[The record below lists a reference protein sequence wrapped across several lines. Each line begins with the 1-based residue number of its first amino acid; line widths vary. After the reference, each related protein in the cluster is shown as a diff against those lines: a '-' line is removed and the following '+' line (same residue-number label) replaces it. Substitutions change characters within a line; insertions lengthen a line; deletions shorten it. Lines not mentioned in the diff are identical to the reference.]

1 MNITSYTKA
10 FKIAAVINGATP
22 CNQLCNYSKLGYLIQ
37 DNCYGKTGIYKVI
50 KIFYNCRQILII
62 AWI

>member
-1 MNITSYTKA
+1 MFTRYTAVFRITAT
-10 FKIAAVINGATP
+10 VNGKP
-22 CNQLCNYSKLGYLIQ
+22 YVNQLCNYSKLGYLIQ

-50 KIFYNCRQILII
+50 KIFYNCKQILII

>member
-37 DNCYGKTGIYKVI
+37 ENVL
-50 KIFYNCRQILII
+50 ILIRYLYLFCYSQELCI
-62 AWI
+62 